1 MTYTSSNGY
10 YNLEQLES
18 ERIILYP
25 LADWEKTDG
34 DMNTWYTIVSR
45 EDNLAIGRIG
55 MVHHHPEWKNT
66 QLQIIIQDEEKRREG
81 YGLEALELVEKYI
94 FDTLEYQ
101 RIAVRIAAFNKAAVC
116 FFKKAGYKLEG
127 VQELG
132 CFYNDK
138 YYDVILLRLLRSEY
152 VNRKKRNLC
161 SSAESL
167 L

>member
-1 MTYTSSNGY
+1 MTHTANNEY
-10 YNLEQLES
+10 YNLEHLES

-25 LADWEKTDG
+25 LSDWEITDG
-34 DMNTWYTIVSR
+34 ENTWYTIVCKK
-45 EDNLAIGRIG
+45 DNLPIGRIG
-55 MVHHHPEWKNT
+55 MVHRHPEWKNT
-66 QLQIIIQDEEKRREG
+66 QLQIVIQDEEKRGEG

-94 FDTLEYQ
+94 FDTLAYQ

-138 YYDVILLRLLRSEY
+138 YYDVILLRLLRNEY